1 MPYYKVLTVLRTTL
15 QYKGTR
21 QEKEVQ
27 NAFSLQA
34 YCNSK
39 TSHATKVF
47 INMGFFK

>member
-1 MPYYKVLTVLRTTL
+1 MPYYKVLTILRTTL

-21 QEKEVQ
+21 QKKEVK

-39 TSHATKVF
+39 KSHVTKVF
-47 INMGFFK
+47 INMGLVK